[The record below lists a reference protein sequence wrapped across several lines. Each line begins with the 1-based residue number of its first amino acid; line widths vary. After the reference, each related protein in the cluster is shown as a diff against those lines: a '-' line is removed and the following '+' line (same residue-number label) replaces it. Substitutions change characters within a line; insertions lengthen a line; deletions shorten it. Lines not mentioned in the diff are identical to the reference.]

1 MSAVGFRTLD
11 EATHPRLAALVA
23 DATAGTELNRSSQ
36 GIARLIECDGRR
48 FVVKSPFGI
57 GPARWLRRAM
67 IRREARVYRRLL
79 DVPGVPACYGLIDG
93 NHLVLKYV
101 DGIHTRYFLPI
112 ERDLFFR
119 RLATTIRRLH
129 AAGVAHGD
137 LKNRRNVLVVG
148 DAEPCIL
155 DLGTAML
162 EPNRRWLF
170 RGTLYDLARVLDWNA
185 WVKHRHG
192 GYGAIEPRYR
202 RLIRRT
208 LPERIW
214 GRIWLIYRAVAGK
227 ETRTHAERRQ
237 RHVEARR
244 ALREQ
249 KRKSP

>member
-1 MSAVGFRTLD
+1 MSTGEFQVLDQTLRPD
-11 EATHPRLAALVA
+11 LTALVA
-23 DATAGTELNRSSQ
+23 DVAAGTELNRSSQ
-36 GIARLIECDGRR
+36 GVARLIECGGRR

-67 IRREARVYRRLL
+67 IRREARVYGRLL
-79 DVPGVPACYGLIDG
+79 GVPGVPGCYGLVDG
-93 NHLVLKYV
+93 DHLVLDYV

-112 ERDLFFR
+112 DRDLFFR
-119 RLATTIRRLH
+119 RLATTIRQLH

-148 DAEPCIL
+148 DAEPFIL

-162 EPNRRWLF
+162 RPVRRWPG
-170 RGTLYDLARVLDWNA
+170 RGALYDLARVLDWNA

-208 LPERIW
+208 VPERIW
-214 GRIWLIYRAVAGK
+214 GRIWLMYRAVAGK
-227 ETRTHAERRQ
+227 ETRTPAERRQ
-237 RHVEARR
+237 RHTEARR
-244 ALREQ
+244 ALRQQ